1 MAGGGVNCQGA
12 SRLPWTR
19 EQRRSKELDNSEGCG
34 VRRPVAAGITD
45 GRATIPCRHRSARAS
60 ESLVRPD
67 NSQNQS
73 SSTEMGCA
81 GLILRLLWFI
91 AGHLALV
98 VFALLVAQRGRF
110 SFLDLGHHRL
120 HPRGPMGRRN
130 ALRRADEPRGTRHP
144 SGLGP
149 PPRAPH
155 PHRWRSLVSDSC
167 GMALVWSLIESGH
180 PTFD

>member
-1 MAGGGVNCQGA
+1 VNCQGA

-110 SFLDLGHHRL
+110 SFLDLGYWLTIVFILAVRWVDVTRFGGQTSQGEPATL
-120 HPRGPMGRRN
+120 RDWGRHLVLLTLTGGGVWFLIH
-130 ALRRADEPRGTRHP
+130 AGW
-144 SGLGP
+144 
-149 PPRAPH
+149 
-155 PHRWRSLVSDSC
+155 RWFGR
-167 GMALVWSLIESGH
+167 
-180 PTFD
+180 